1 VHTHNVAQEQRTNAP
16 AQHTAPEGEAMYE
29 GAVQNLID
37 ELGRLPGVGPK
48 SAQRI
53 AFHILNA
60 DAADMARLAN
70 AISTVKTSVSFC
82 EECGNVSETKLCT
95 ICRDERRDPSV
106 LCVVEESKDV
116 VAIER
121 TRSFTGRYHVLG
133 GAINP
138 LAGVGPEQL
147 RIRELVSRLADER
160 IQEIILAMDPNLEGE
175 ATATYL
181 SRMLVPL
188 GVRLS
193 RLASGLPV
201 GGDLEYA
208 DEITLG
214 RALEGRRVISEGTAV
229 AHTAAEDFERVN
241 REEEQEREQAAQV
254 QAQEAKQSRRRWNSS
269 MFDDLD
275 SAVSAPEAPAGVQ
288 GTVDEQLIEQV
299 LQEAEES
306 GNKESGEEESGD
318 EESRP
323 EGSPANSGAVST
335 SEATE
340 SAPDLGEDSGEE
352 ALASAASEPA
362 SEPVEAPVAEQSEDA
377 PEVFRTPDYEEKI
390 RSIQNA
396 PLRTPKPDVPPLP
409 GVTYVNPWT

>member
-1 VHTHNVAQEQRTNAP
+1 
-16 AQHTAPEGEAMYE
+16 MYE

-53 AFHILNA
+53 AFYILNS
-60 DAADMARLAN
+60 DASDMARLTN
-70 AISTVKTSVSFC
+70 AISKVKSSVSFC
-82 EECGNVSETKLCT
+82 EICGNVSETKQCT
-95 ICRDERRDPSV
+95 ICRDDRRDPG
-106 LCVVEESKDV
+106 LICVVEESKDV

-138 LAGVGPEQL
+138 LAGLGPEQL

-188 GVRLS
+188 GIRLS

-214 RALEGRRVISEGTAV
+214 RALEGRRVISEGAGI
-229 AHTAAEDFERVN
+229 AQANAAEDFEQVVD
-241 REEEQEREQAAQV
+241 EEQAERERADAEPK
-254 QAQEAKQSRRRWNSS
+254 APRKRWSGS

-275 SAVSAPEAPAGVQ
+275 DSQGEPEDSSSDDPHDAENDNSRADSSPSPGTQ
-288 GTVDEQLIEQV
+288 TTVDEALIEQA
-299 LQEAEES
+299 LDDSAHAEAPS
-306 GNKESGEEESGD
+306 S
-318 EESRP
+318 
-323 EGSPANSGAVST
+323 
-335 SEATE
+335 
-340 SAPDLGEDSGEE
+340 EDSPDFSQETPPE
-352 ALASAASEPA
+352 SHKSAAQ
-362 SEPVEAPVAEQSEDA
+362 AEQIPVDITRADAYRIHAHRSED
-377 PEVFRTPDYEEKI
+377 YEARIRKI
-390 RSIQNA
+390 QEE
-396 PLRTPKPDVPPLP
+396 PLRTPTPEVPPLP
-409 GVTYVNPWT
+409 GAKYVNPWS

>member
-1 VHTHNVAQEQRTNAP
+1 
-16 AQHTAPEGEAMYE
+16 MYE

-53 AFHILNA
+53 AFYILNS
-60 DAADMARLAN
+60 DASDMARLTN
-70 AISTVKTSVSFC
+70 AISKVKSSVSFC
-82 EECGNVSETKLCT
+82 EICGNVSETKQCV
-95 ICRDERRDPSV
+95 ICRDDRRDPGLV
-106 LCVVEESKDV
+106 CVVEESKDV

-138 LAGVGPEQL
+138 LAGLGPEQL

-188 GVRLS
+188 GIRLS

-214 RALEGRRVISEGTAV
+214 RALEGRRVISEGAGITQGN
-229 AHTAAEDFERVN
+229 AAEDFEQVV
-241 REEEQEREQAAQV
+241 EEEQTERERADAEPK
-254 QAQEAKQSRRRWNSS
+254 APRKRWSGS

-275 SAVSAPEAPAGVQ
+275 DSQGEPEDSSSDDPHDAENDNSRADNSPSPGTQ
-288 GTVDEQLIEQV
+288 TTVDEALIEQA
-299 LQEAEES
+299 L
-306 GNKESGEEESGD
+306 D
-318 EESRP
+318 
-323 EGSPANSGAVST
+323 NSAH
-335 SEATE
+335 AD
-340 SAPDLGEDSGEE
+340 APSSEDSPDFSQETPPE
-352 ALASAASEPA
+352 SHKSAAQ
-362 SEPVEAPVAEQSEDA
+362 AEQIPVDITRADAYRIHAHRSED
-377 PEVFRTPDYEEKI
+377 YEARIRKI
-390 RSIQNA
+390 QEE
-396 PLRTPKPDVPPLP
+396 PLRTPTPEVPPLP
-409 GVTYVNPWT
+409 GAKYVNPWS

>member
-1 VHTHNVAQEQRTNAP
+1 
-16 AQHTAPEGEAMYE
+16 MYE

-269 MFDDLD
+269 MFDDLE
-275 SAVSAPEAPAGVQ
+275 APGTPAGEAPAPAGVQ
-288 GTVDEQLIEQV
+288 GTVDEQLIERV

-306 GNKESGEEESGD
+306 SNKESGT
-318 EESRP
+318 
-323 EGSPANSGAVST
+323 EGSPADAETV
-335 SEATE
+335 AE

-352 ALASAASEPA
+352 APASAASEPA
-362 SEPVEAPVAEQSEDA
+362 EAPVAEQAEDA

-390 RSIQNA
+390 RTIQNA

>member
-1 VHTHNVAQEQRTNAP
+1 
-16 AQHTAPEGEAMYE
+16 MYE

-53 AFHILNA
+53 AFYILNS
-60 DAADMARLAN
+60 DASDMARLTN
-70 AISTVKTSVSFC
+70 AISKVKSSVSFC
-82 EECGNVSETKLCT
+82 EICGNVSETKQCV
-95 ICRDERRDPSV
+95 ICRDDRRDPG
-106 LCVVEESKDV
+106 LICVVEESKDV

-138 LAGVGPEQL
+138 LAGLGPEQL

-188 GVRLS
+188 GIRLS

-214 RALEGRRVISEGTAV
+214 RALEGRRVISESAGIAQGN
-229 AHTAAEDFERVN
+229 AAEDFEQVV
-241 REEEQEREQAAQV
+241 EEEQTERERADAEPK
-254 QAQEAKQSRRRWNSS
+254 APRKRWSGS

-275 SAVSAPEAPAGVQ
+275 DSQGEPEDSSSDNPRDAENDNSRADSSPSPGTQ
-288 GTVDEQLIEQV
+288 TTVDEALIEQA
-299 LQEAEES
+299 LDDSAHAEAPS
-306 GNKESGEEESGD
+306 S
-318 EESRP
+318 
-323 EGSPANSGAVST
+323 
-335 SEATE
+335 
-340 SAPDLGEDSGEE
+340 EDSTDFSQETHK
-352 ALASAASEPA
+352 SAAQ
-362 SEPVEAPVAEQSEDA
+362 AEQIPVDITRADAYRIHAHRSED
-377 PEVFRTPDYEEKI
+377 YEARIRKI
-390 RSIQNA
+390 QEE
-396 PLRTPKPDVPPLP
+396 PLRTPTPEVPPLP
-409 GVTYVNPWT
+409 GAKYVNPWS

>member
-1 VHTHNVAQEQRTNAP
+1 
-16 AQHTAPEGEAMYE
+16 MYE

-53 AFHILNA
+53 AFYILNS
-60 DAADMARLAN
+60 DASDMARLTN
-70 AISTVKTSVSFC
+70 AISKVKSSVSFC
-82 EECGNVSETKLCT
+82 EICGNVSETKQCT
-95 ICRDERRDPSV
+95 ICRDDRRDPGLV
-106 LCVVEESKDV
+106 CVVEESKDV

-138 LAGVGPEQL
+138 LAGLGPEQL

-188 GVRLS
+188 GIRLS

-214 RALEGRRVISEGTAV
+214 RALEGRRVISEGAGI
-229 AHTAAEDFERVN
+229 AQANAAEDFEQVVD
-241 REEEQEREQAAQV
+241 EEQAERERADAEPK
-254 QAQEAKQSRRRWNSS
+254 APRKRWSGS

-275 SAVSAPEAPAGVQ
+275 DSQGEPEDSSSDNPRDAKNDNSRADSSPSPGTQ
-288 GTVDEQLIEQV
+288 TTVDEALIEQA
-299 LQEAEES
+299 L
-306 GNKESGEEESGD
+306 D
-318 EESRP
+318 
-323 EGSPANSGAVST
+323 NSAD
-335 SEATE
+335 AD
-340 SAPDLGEDSGEE
+340 APNSEDSTDSPQE
-352 ALASAASEPA
+352 SQPEPHKSTA
-362 SEPVEAPVAEQSEDA
+362 QAEQIPVDITRADAYRIHAHRSED
-377 PEVFRTPDYEEKI
+377 YEARIRKI
-390 RSIQNA
+390 QEE
-396 PLRTPKPDVPPLP
+396 PLRTPTPEVPPLP
-409 GVTYVNPWT
+409 GAKYVNPWS

>member
-1 VHTHNVAQEQRTNAP
+1 
-16 AQHTAPEGEAMYE
+16 MYE

-275 SAVSAPEAPAGVQ
+275 AEDSAVVHPEAPAGVQ
-288 GTVDEQLIEQV
+288 GTVDEQLIERV
-299 LQEAEES
+299 LQEAEKS
-306 GNKESGEEESGD
+306 GDKESGEEESGD
-318 EESRP
+318 EESRR
-323 EGSPANSGAVST
+323 EGSPANSGAGST
-335 SEATE
+335 PEATE
-340 SAPDLGEDSGEE
+340 AEATPDLGEDSAEE
-352 ALASAASEPA
+352 APASAASEPA
-362 SEPVEAPVAEQSEDA
+362 EAPVAEQAEDA

-390 RSIQNA
+390 RTIQNA

>member
-1 VHTHNVAQEQRTNAP
+1 
-16 AQHTAPEGEAMYE
+16 MYE

-241 REEEQEREQAAQV
+241 REQEQEREQAAQV

-275 SAVSAPEAPAGVQ
+275 SEDSAGSRTEAPTAEGVQ

-306 GNKESGEEESGD
+306 GDKESGT
-318 EESRP
+318 
-323 EGSPANSGAVST
+323 EGSPADSADAETV
-335 SEATE
+335 AE

-352 ALASAASEPA
+352 APASAASEPA
-362 SEPVEAPVAEQSEDA
+362 SEPTETPVTEQSEDA

-390 RSIQNA
+390 RTIQNA

>member
-1 VHTHNVAQEQRTNAP
+1 
-16 AQHTAPEGEAMYE
+16 MYE

-53 AFHILNA
+53 AFYILNS
-60 DAADMARLAN
+60 DASDMARLTN
-70 AISTVKTSVSFC
+70 AISKVKSSVSFC
-82 EECGNVSETKLCT
+82 EICGNVSETKQCV
-95 ICRDERRDPSV
+95 ICRDDRRDPG
-106 LCVVEESKDV
+106 LICVVEESKDV

-138 LAGVGPEQL
+138 LAGLGPEQL

-188 GVRLS
+188 GIRLS

-214 RALEGRRVISEGTAV
+214 RALEGRRVISEGAGI
-229 AHTAAEDFERVN
+229 AQGNAAEDFEQVVD
-241 REEEQEREQAAQV
+241 EEQAERERADAEPK
-254 QAQEAKQSRRRWNSS
+254 APRKRWSGS

-275 SAVSAPEAPAGVQ
+275 DSQGEPEDSSSDNPRDAENDNSRADSSPSPGTQ
-288 GTVDEQLIEQV
+288 TTVDEALIEQA
-299 LQEAEES
+299 LDNSAHAEAPSSEDTPDSPQETPPES
-306 GNKESGEEESGD
+306 HK
-318 EESRP
+318 
-323 EGSPANSGAVST
+323 
-335 SEATE
+335 
-340 SAPDLGEDSGEE
+340 
-352 ALASAASEPA
+352 SAAQ
-362 SEPVEAPVAEQSEDA
+362 AEQIPVDITRADAYRIHAHRSED
-377 PEVFRTPDYEEKI
+377 YEARIRKI
-390 RSIQNA
+390 QEE
-396 PLRTPKPDVPPLP
+396 PLRTPTPEVPPLP
-409 GVTYVNPWT
+409 STKYVNPWS

>member
-1 VHTHNVAQEQRTNAP
+1 
-16 AQHTAPEGEAMYE
+16 MYE

-60 DAADMARLAN
+60 DASDMARLAN

-254 QAQEAKQSRRRWNSS
+254 QAQDAKQSRRRWNSS

-275 SAVSAPEAPAGVQ
+275 SEDSAGSHAEAPAAGGVQ
-288 GTVDEQLIEQV
+288 GTVDEQLIERV

-306 GNKESGEEESGD
+306 GG
-318 EESRP
+318 EESRVKESRR
-323 EGSPANSGAVST
+323 EGSLAGSGAGST
-335 SEATE
+335 PESVEAT
-340 SAPDLGEDSGEE
+340 PDLGEDPVEDTP
-352 ALASAASEPA
+352 ASAASEPA
-362 SEPVEAPVAEQSEDA
+362 EAPVAEQAEDA
-377 PEVFRTPDYEEKI
+377 PEVFRVPDYEEKI

>member
-1 VHTHNVAQEQRTNAP
+1 
-16 AQHTAPEGEAMYE
+16 MYE

-254 QAQEAKQSRRRWNSS
+254 QVQEAKESRRRWNSS

-275 SAVSAPEAPAGVQ
+275 SEDSAVSRTEAPAAEGVQ
-288 GTVDEQLIEQV
+288 GTVDEQLIERV

-306 GNKESGEEESGD
+306 RD
-318 EESRP
+318 
-323 EGSPANSGAVST
+323 EGSSVDTETAA
-335 SEATE
+335 E
-340 SAPDLGEDSGEE
+340 SAPDLRKDSDEE
-352 ALASAASEPA
+352 APASAASDPAEAPA
-362 SEPVEAPVAEQSEDA
+362 SEQSEDA

>member
-1 VHTHNVAQEQRTNAP
+1 
-16 AQHTAPEGEAMYE
+16 MYE

-275 SAVSAPEAPAGVQ
+275 SEDSAVVHPEAPAAEGVQ

-306 GNKESGEEESGD
+306 GNKKSGA
-318 EESRP
+318 
-323 EGSPANSGAVST
+323 EGSPADSGAGST
-335 SEATE
+335 LE
-340 SAPDLGEDSGEE
+340 SAEAESALDLGEDSAEE
-352 ALASAASEPA
+352 APASAASEPT
-362 SEPVEAPVAEQSEDA
+362 EAPVAEQEEEA

>member
-1 VHTHNVAQEQRTNAP
+1 
-16 AQHTAPEGEAMYE
+16 MYE

-53 AFHILNA
+53 AFYILNS
-60 DAADMARLAN
+60 DASDMARLTN
-70 AISTVKTSVSFC
+70 AISKVKSSVSFC
-82 EECGNVSETKLCT
+82 EICGNVSETKQCV
-95 ICRDERRDPSV
+95 ICRDDRRDPG
-106 LCVVEESKDV
+106 LICVVEESKDV

-138 LAGVGPEQL
+138 LAGLGPEQL

-188 GVRLS
+188 GIRLS

-214 RALEGRRVISEGTAV
+214 RALEGRRVISEGAGIAQV
-229 AHTAAEDFERVN
+229 NAAEDFEQVVD
-241 REEEQEREQAAQV
+241 EEQAERERADAEPK
-254 QAQEAKQSRRRWNSS
+254 APRKRWSGS

-275 SAVSAPEAPAGVQ
+275 DSQGEPEDSFSDDPHDAENDNSRADSSPSPGTQ
-288 GTVDEQLIEQV
+288 TTVDEALIEQA
-299 LQEAEES
+299 LDNSAHAEAPSSEETPDSPQETPPES
-306 GNKESGEEESGD
+306 HK
-318 EESRP
+318 
-323 EGSPANSGAVST
+323 
-335 SEATE
+335 
-340 SAPDLGEDSGEE
+340 
-352 ALASAASEPA
+352 SAAQ
-362 SEPVEAPVAEQSEDA
+362 AEQIPVDITRADAYRIHAHRSED
-377 PEVFRTPDYEEKI
+377 YEARIRKI
-390 RSIQNA
+390 QEE
-396 PLRTPKPDVPPLP
+396 PLRTPTPEVPPLP
-409 GVTYVNPWT
+409 STKYVNPWS

>member
-1 VHTHNVAQEQRTNAP
+1 
-16 AQHTAPEGEAMYE
+16 MYE

-60 DAADMARLAN
+60 DAADMARLTN

-275 SAVSAPEAPAGVQ
+275 SEDSSGSRAEVPVAEGVQ

-299 LQEAEES
+299 LQEAE
-306 GNKESGEEESGD
+306 GPGD
-318 EESRP
+318 EASPTDPADAEAAAES
-323 EGSPANSGAVST
+323 T
-335 SEATE
+335 
-340 SAPDLGEDSGEE
+340 PDLGEDSGKGAPVED
-352 ALASAASEPA
+352 ALASATSKPA
-362 SEPVEAPVAEQSEDA
+362 KAPVAEQAEDA

>member
-1 VHTHNVAQEQRTNAP
+1 
-16 AQHTAPEGEAMYE
+16 MYE

-53 AFHILNA
+53 AFYILNS
-60 DAADMARLAN
+60 DASDMARLTN
-70 AISTVKTSVSFC
+70 AISKVKSSVSFC
-82 EECGNVSETKLCT
+82 EICGNVSETKQCT
-95 ICRDERRDPSV
+95 ICRDDRRDPGLV
-106 LCVVEESKDV
+106 CVVEESKDV

-138 LAGVGPEQL
+138 LAGLGPEQL

-188 GVRLS
+188 GIRLS

-214 RALEGRRVISEGTAV
+214 RALEGRRVISEGAGI
-229 AHTAAEDFERVN
+229 AQANAAEDFEQVV
-241 REEEQEREQAAQV
+241 EEEQAERERAA
-254 QAQEAKQSRRRWNSS
+254 AEPKAPRKRWSGS

-275 SAVSAPEAPAGVQ
+275 NSQGEPEDSSSDNPRDAENDNSRADNSPSPGTQ
-288 GTVDEQLIEQV
+288 TTVDEALIEQA
-299 LQEAEES
+299 LDNSAHADTPSSEDTPDSPQETPPES
-306 GNKESGEEESGD
+306 HK
-318 EESRP
+318 
-323 EGSPANSGAVST
+323 
-335 SEATE
+335 
-340 SAPDLGEDSGEE
+340 
-352 ALASAASEPA
+352 SAAQ
-362 SEPVEAPVAEQSEDA
+362 AEQIPVDITRADAYRIHAHRSED
-377 PEVFRTPDYEEKI
+377 YEARIRKI
-390 RSIQNA
+390 QEE
-396 PLRTPKPDVPPLP
+396 PLRTPTPEVPPLP
-409 GVTYVNPWT
+409 GAKYVNPWS

>member
-1 VHTHNVAQEQRTNAP
+1 
-16 AQHTAPEGEAMYE
+16 MYE

-275 SAVSAPEAPAGVQ
+275 SEDSAGSRTEAPAAEGVQ
-288 GTVDEQLIEQV
+288 GTVDEQLIERV
-299 LQEAEES
+299 LQEAEKS
-306 GNKESGEEESGD
+306 GDKESGA
-318 EESRP
+318 
-323 EGSPANSGAVST
+323 EGSPDDSADAETV
-335 SEATE
+335 AE
-340 SAPDLGEDSGEE
+340 SAPDLGDDSLES
-352 ALASAASEPA
+352 APASAASEPA
-362 SEPVEAPVAEQSEDA
+362 SEPTEAPATEQAEDA

>member
-1 VHTHNVAQEQRTNAP
+1 
-16 AQHTAPEGEAMYE
+16 MYE

-53 AFHILNA
+53 AFYILNS
-60 DAADMARLAN
+60 DASDMARLTN
-70 AISTVKTSVSFC
+70 AISKVKSSVSFC
-82 EECGNVSETKLCT
+82 EICGNVSETKQCT
-95 ICRDERRDPSV
+95 ICRDDRRDPGLV
-106 LCVVEESKDV
+106 CVVEESKDV

-138 LAGVGPEQL
+138 LAGLGPEQL

-188 GVRLS
+188 GIRLS

-214 RALEGRRVISEGTAV
+214 RALEGRRVISEGAGI
-229 AHTAAEDFERVN
+229 AQGNAAEDFEQVVD
-241 REEEQEREQAAQV
+241 EEQAERERADAEPK
-254 QAQEAKQSRRRWNSS
+254 APRKRWSGS

-275 SAVSAPEAPAGVQ
+275 DSQGEPEDSSSDNPRDAENDNSRADSSPSPGTQ
-288 GTVDEQLIEQV
+288 TTVDEALIEQA
-299 LQEAEES
+299 LDDSAHADAPSSEDTPDSPQETPPES
-306 GNKESGEEESGD
+306 HK
-318 EESRP
+318 
-323 EGSPANSGAVST
+323 
-335 SEATE
+335 
-340 SAPDLGEDSGEE
+340 
-352 ALASAASEPA
+352 SAAQ
-362 SEPVEAPVAEQSEDA
+362 AEQLPVDITRADAYRIHAHRSED
-377 PEVFRTPDYEEKI
+377 YEARIRKI
-390 RSIQNA
+390 QEE
-396 PLRTPKPDVPPLP
+396 PLRTPTPEVPPLP
-409 GVTYVNPWT
+409 GAKYVNPWS

>member
-1 VHTHNVAQEQRTNAP
+1 
-16 AQHTAPEGEAMYE
+16 MYE

-53 AFHILNA
+53 AFYILNS
-60 DAADMARLAN
+60 DASDMARLTN
-70 AISTVKTSVSFC
+70 AISKVKSSVSFC
-82 EECGNVSETKLCT
+82 EICGNVSETKQCT
-95 ICRDERRDPSV
+95 ICRDDRRDPGLV
-106 LCVVEESKDV
+106 CVVEESKDV

-138 LAGVGPEQL
+138 LAGLGPEQL

-188 GVRLS
+188 GIRLS

-214 RALEGRRVISEGTAV
+214 RALEGRRVISEGAGI
-229 AHTAAEDFERVN
+229 AQANAAEDFEQVV
-241 REEEQEREQAAQV
+241 EEEQTERERADAEPK
-254 QAQEAKQSRRRWNSS
+254 APRKRWSGS

-275 SAVSAPEAPAGVQ
+275 DSQGEPEDSSSDNPHDTENDNSCADNSPSPGTQ
-288 GTVDEQLIEQV
+288 TTVDEALIEQA
-299 LQEAEES
+299 L
-306 GNKESGEEESGD
+306 D
-318 EESRP
+318 D
-323 EGSPANSGAVST
+323 
-335 SEATE
+335 
-340 SAPDLGEDSGEE
+340 SAQADAPSSEDSPDSPQETQPE
-352 ALASAASEPA
+352 SHKSPTQ
-362 SEPVEAPVAEQSEDA
+362 AEQIPVDITRADAYRIHAHRSED
-377 PEVFRTPDYEEKI
+377 YEARIRKI
-390 RSIQNA
+390 QEG
-396 PLRTPKPDVPPLP
+396 PLRTPTPEVPPLP
-409 GVTYVNPWT
+409 GAKYVNPWS

>member
-1 VHTHNVAQEQRTNAP
+1 
-16 AQHTAPEGEAMYE
+16 MYE

-214 RALEGRRVISEGTAV
+214 RALEGRRVISEGTAA

-275 SAVSAPEAPAGVQ
+275 SEDSAVSAPATPATEGVQ

-306 GNKESGEEESGD
+306 GDKESGA
-318 EESRP
+318 
-323 EGSPANSGAVST
+323 EGSPADSADAETV
-335 SEATE
+335 AE
-340 SAPDLGEDSGEE
+340 SAPDLGEDSVEE
-352 ALASAASEPA
+352 APASATSEPT
-362 SEPVEAPVAEQSEDA
+362 EAPVTEQAEDA
-377 PEVFRTPDYEEKI
+377 PEVFRAPDYEEKI
-390 RSIQNA
+390 RTIQNA

>member
-1 VHTHNVAQEQRTNAP
+1 
-16 AQHTAPEGEAMYE
+16 MYE

-275 SAVSAPEAPAGVQ
+275 SEDSAVSAPAVPAAEGVQ
-288 GTVDEQLIEQV
+288 GTVDEQLIERV
-299 LQEAEES
+299 LQEAE
-306 GNKESGEEESGD
+306 KSGEEA
-318 EESRP
+318 
-323 EGSPANSGAVST
+323 SPTDSGAGST
-335 SEATE
+335 PEATE
-340 SAPDLGEDSGEE
+340 AESTPDLGEDSGEE
-352 ALASAASEPA
+352 APASATSEPT
-362 SEPVEAPVAEQSEDA
+362 EAPVTEQAEDA

-390 RSIQNA
+390 RTIQNA

>member
-1 VHTHNVAQEQRTNAP
+1 
-16 AQHTAPEGEAMYE
+16 MYE

-254 QAQEAKQSRRRWNSS
+254 QNQEAKQSRRRWNSS

-275 SAVSAPEAPAGVQ
+275 SDSAVSRPEAPAGVQ
-288 GTVDEQLIEQV
+288 GTVDEQLIERV

-306 GNKESGEEESGD
+306 GDKESGT
-318 EESRP
+318 
-323 EGSPANSGAVST
+323 EGSPADSADAETV
-335 SEATE
+335 AE

-352 ALASAASEPA
+352 APASAASEPA
-362 SEPVEAPVAEQSEDA
+362 SEPAETPVTEQSEDA

-390 RSIQNA
+390 RTIQNA

>member
-1 VHTHNVAQEQRTNAP
+1 
-16 AQHTAPEGEAMYE
+16 MYE

-275 SAVSAPEAPAGVQ
+275 SEDSAVSAPATPAGVQ

-306 GNKESGEEESGD
+306 GDKESGA
-318 EESRP
+318 
-323 EGSPANSGAVST
+323 EGSPADSADAETV
-335 SEATE
+335 AE
-340 SAPDLGEDSGEE
+340 SAPDLGEDSGET
-352 ALASAASEPA
+352 APASAA
-362 SEPVEAPVAEQSEDA
+362 SEPVEAPVVEQAEDA

>member
-1 VHTHNVAQEQRTNAP
+1 
-16 AQHTAPEGEAMYE
+16 MYE

-53 AFHILNA
+53 AFYILNS
-60 DAADMARLAN
+60 DASDMARLTN
-70 AISTVKTSVSFC
+70 AISKVKSSVSFC
-82 EECGNVSETKLCT
+82 EICGNVSETKQCT
-95 ICRDERRDPSV
+95 ICRDDRRDPG
-106 LCVVEESKDV
+106 LICVVEESKDV

-138 LAGVGPEQL
+138 LAGLGPEQL

-188 GVRLS
+188 GIRLS

-214 RALEGRRVISEGTAV
+214 RALEGRRVISEGAGI
-229 AHTAAEDFERVN
+229 AQGNAAEDFEQVVD
-241 REEEQEREQAAQV
+241 EEQVERERADAEPK
-254 QAQEAKQSRRRWNSS
+254 APRKRWSGS

-275 SAVSAPEAPAGVQ
+275 DSQGEPEDSSSDNPRDAENDNSRADNSPSPGTQ
-288 GTVDEQLIEQV
+288 TTVDEALIEQA
-299 LQEAEES
+299 LDNSAHADTPSSEDTPDSPQETPPES
-306 GNKESGEEESGD
+306 HK
-318 EESRP
+318 
-323 EGSPANSGAVST
+323 
-335 SEATE
+335 
-340 SAPDLGEDSGEE
+340 
-352 ALASAASEPA
+352 SAAQ
-362 SEPVEAPVAEQSEDA
+362 AEQIPVDITRADAYRIHAHRSED
-377 PEVFRTPDYEEKI
+377 YEARIRKI
-390 RSIQNA
+390 QEE
-396 PLRTPKPDVPPLP
+396 PLRTPTPEVPPLP
-409 GVTYVNPWT
+409 STKYVNPWS

>member
-1 VHTHNVAQEQRTNAP
+1 
-16 AQHTAPEGEAMYE
+16 MYE

-53 AFHILNA
+53 AFYILNS
-60 DAADMARLAN
+60 DASDMARLTN
-70 AISTVKTSVSFC
+70 AISKVKSSVSFC
-82 EECGNVSETKLCT
+82 ETCGNVSETKQCA
-95 ICRDERRDPSV
+95 ICRDDRRDPG
-106 LCVVEESKDV
+106 LICVVEESKDV

-138 LAGVGPEQL
+138 LAGLGPEQL

-188 GVRLS
+188 GIRLS

-214 RALEGRRVISEGTAV
+214 RALEGRRVISEGAGI
-229 AHTAAEDFERVN
+229 AQGNAAEDFEQVV
-241 REEEQEREQAAQV
+241 EEEQTERERADAEPK
-254 QAQEAKQSRRRWNSS
+254 APRKRWSGS

-275 SAVSAPEAPAGVQ
+275 NSQGEPEDSSSDNPRDAENDNSRADSSPSPGTQ
-288 GTVDEQLIEQV
+288 TTVDEALIEQA
-299 LQEAEES
+299 LDDSAHAEAPNSEDSTDSPQEAQ
-306 GNKESGEEESGD
+306 
-318 EESRP
+318 
-323 EGSPANSGAVST
+323 
-335 SEATE
+335 
-340 SAPDLGEDSGEE
+340 
-352 ALASAASEPA
+352 
-362 SEPVEAPVAEQSEDA
+362 AEQIPVDITRADAYRIHAHRSED
-377 PEVFRTPDYEEKI
+377 YEARIRKI
-390 RSIQNA
+390 QEE
-396 PLRTPKPDVPPLP
+396 PLRTPTPEVPPLP
-409 GVTYVNPWT
+409 GAKYVNPWS

>member
-1 VHTHNVAQEQRTNAP
+1 
-16 AQHTAPEGEAMYE
+16 MYE

-53 AFHILNA
+53 AFYILNS
-60 DAADMARLAN
+60 DASDMARLTT
-70 AISTVKTSVSFC
+70 AISTVKSSVSFC
-82 EECGNVSETKLCT
+82 ETCGNVSETKQCV
-95 ICRDERRDPSV
+95 ICRDDRRDPAV
-106 LCVVEESKDV
+106 ICVVEESKDV

-138 LAGVGPEQL
+138 LAGLGPEQL

-188 GVRLS
+188 GIRLS

-214 RALEGRRVISEGTAV
+214 RALEGRRVISEGEGIAQ
-229 AHTAAEDFERVN
+229 AHAAEDFEQVVD
-241 REEEQEREQAAQV
+241 EEQAERERADAEPK
-254 QAQEAKQSRRRWNSS
+254 APRKRWSGS

-275 SAVSAPEAPAGVQ
+275 DSQGEPEDSSSDDPHDAENDNSHADSSPSPGTQ
-288 GTVDEQLIEQV
+288 TTVDEALIEQA
-299 LQEAEES
+299 LDNSAHADAPSSEDTPDSPQETPPES
-306 GNKESGEEESGD
+306 HK
-318 EESRP
+318 
-323 EGSPANSGAVST
+323 
-335 SEATE
+335 
-340 SAPDLGEDSGEE
+340 
-352 ALASAASEPA
+352 SAAQ
-362 SEPVEAPVAEQSEDA
+362 AEQIPVDITRADAYRIHAHRSED
-377 PEVFRTPDYEEKI
+377 YEARIRKI
-390 RSIQNA
+390 QEE
-396 PLRTPKPDVPPLP
+396 PLRTPTPEVPPLP
-409 GVTYVNPWT
+409 GTKYVNPWS

>member
-1 VHTHNVAQEQRTNAP
+1 
-16 AQHTAPEGEAMYE
+16 MYE

-275 SAVSAPEAPAGVQ
+275 SEDSAVVHPEAPAAEGVQ
-288 GTVDEQLIEQV
+288 GTVDEQLIERV

-306 GNKESGEEESGD
+306 GDKESGA
-318 EESRP
+318 
-323 EGSPANSGAVST
+323 EGSPADAETV
-335 SEATE
+335 AE

-352 ALASAASEPA
+352 APASAASEPA
-362 SEPVEAPVAEQSEDA
+362 EAPVAEQAEDA

-390 RSIQNA
+390 RTIQNA

>member
-1 VHTHNVAQEQRTNAP
+1 
-16 AQHTAPEGEAMYE
+16 MYE

-275 SAVSAPEAPAGVQ
+275 SEDSAGSRTEAPAAEGVQ

-306 GNKESGEEESGD
+306 GDKESGT
-318 EESRP
+318 
-323 EGSPANSGAVST
+323 EGSPADSADTEPAAEST
-335 SEATE
+335 
-340 SAPDLGEDSGEE
+340 PDLGEDSGEE
-352 ALASAASEPA
+352 APASAASEPA
-362 SEPVEAPVAEQSEDA
+362 SEPTETPVTEQSEDA

-390 RSIQNA
+390 RTIQNA